1 MRTLELFSID
11 QILWAKVPTAVQAA
25 GGSDPIQTPTETEKT
40 LSITT
45 LNANILDPL
54 LWCLVKK
61 DIKHTKYQKNS
72 CGLSFRAE

>member
-45 LNANILDPL
+45 LNFGSSALMP
-54 LWCLVKK
+54 CEKG
-61 DIKHTKYQKNS
+61 H
-72 CGLSFRAE
+72 